1 MFLVGFS
8 LLASTKIIFV
18 HGENVKITASE
29 LYAVWQ
35 KNGWPEDVGGFYIDS
50 DKYVISIVDMNDAR
64 VNEIKSNIS
73 NPDNVDF
80 VKCKYSYNE
89 LETVFAQL
97 DKQVW
102 ATGKV
107 RTLGIDLKENHIRI
121 GVSPDAVDE
130 FRQIY
135 SKLYGV
141 KVSVYAQEP
150 IVAVNND
157 NLIIIGICVTVVLS
171 LVVIA
176 ILFVMLKKIKG

>member
-1 MFLVGFS
+1 M
-8 LLASTKIIFV
+8 
-18 HGENVKITASE
+18 
-29 LYAVWQ
+29 
-35 KNGWPEDVGGFYIDS
+35 
-50 DKYVISIVDMNDAR
+50 
-64 VNEIKSNIS
+64 
-73 NPDNVDF
+73 DF

-135 SKLYGV
+135 SKLYGD